1 MKKLSKIF
9 LALALV
15 LVFAVPFVFA
25 GCENGASNAKEE
37 GIKIH
42 TTFKTEYEV
51 GEDLDVTNGKLVY
64 TDTKGK
70 ETVVAITADMITS
83 FSTATVGTRQ
93 MIVTYQGFTTLVDY
107 EVYQVVDVNV
117 GDLFYCR
124 PALFGAPTP
133 EDVENYYTYVKFSA
147 DSKVSVDTS
156 SAAPADY
163 VPNGYTQTFNT
174 TKEKVNKKYVY
185 TITNPFGSN
194 GSIVITV
201 VDENTI
207 SVTATN
213 STTNVTRSGT
223 LTRYVG

>member
-1 MKKLSKIF
+1 
-9 LALALV
+9 
-15 LVFAVPFVFA
+15 
-25 GCENGASNAKEE
+25 
-37 GIKIH
+37 
-42 TTFKTEYEV
+42 
-51 GEDLDVTNGKLVY
+51 
-64 TDTKGK
+64 
-70 ETVVAITADMITS
+70 
-83 FSTATVGTRQ
+83 

-124 PALFGAPTP
+124 PSLFGAPTP

-156 SAAPADY
+156 NAAPANY
-163 VPNGYTQTFNT
+163 VTNGYTRTFNT

-185 TITNPFGSN
+185 TITNPNGLN

-201 VDENTI
+201 VDANTI
-207 SVTATN
+207 TLVASNGTQTN
-213 STTNVTRSGT
+213 SGT